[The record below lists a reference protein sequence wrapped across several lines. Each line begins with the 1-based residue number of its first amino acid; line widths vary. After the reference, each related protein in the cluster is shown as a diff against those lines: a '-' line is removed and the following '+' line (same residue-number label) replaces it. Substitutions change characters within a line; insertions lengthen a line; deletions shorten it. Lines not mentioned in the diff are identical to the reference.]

1 MNNINHTRLAN
12 GVQFISRSIAGA
24 RSAAL
29 GVWIVNGG
37 RHQRV
42 DQCGYAHLLEHLLFK
57 GTRRHSALALAQCFE
72 SLGGQVNAHTGR
84 ELTALYGVVP
94 GTTVEQL
101 LELFSAMLIEPA
113 FTAEDIALE
122 REVVFQEMAMIEDT
136 PEEALADAGVQGAWP
151 DHAAGWPILGT
162 ESVLQNSTAQS
173 LHAYLRDL
181 LCGMRLYVVAVGA
194 VEHEILVQAGASL
207 AGLPAGVAP
216 VSSAPQF
223 VAGNGV
229 SRRHLSQANLLWVLP
244 APALGAATHT
254 TALLANHLLGGGA
267 SSRLFQDIRE
277 QRGLV
282 YGISSR
288 LEQYSDCGLWLIQTA
303 CDDQRAAQCRAAV
316 EQVLTTLIETGPDIA
331 ELEQSRRHMH
341 AALLIDED
349 NAEATME
356 RLAREAI
363 YLQRHPTLEERT
375 QQLAA
380 ATVEDVRSLLAQ
392 SWRDRHY
399 LEWLPD

>member
-1 MNNINHTRLAN
+1 MNNINYTRFAN
-12 GVQFISRSIAGA
+12 GVQFISRGIAGA

-37 RHQRV
+37 RHQRL

-57 GTRRHSALALAQCFE
+57 GTQHHSALQLAQIFE

-94 GTTVEQL
+94 GDALTQL
-101 LELFSAMLIEPA
+101 LALFSAMLAEPA
-113 FTAEDIALE
+113 FTAEDLAVE

-136 PEEALADAGVQGAWP
+136 PEEALADAGVQAAWP
-151 DHAAGWPILGT
+151 AHAAGWPILGN
-162 ESVLQNSTAQS
+162 ESVLQNSTVPALQD
-173 LHAYLRDL
+173 YLRAL
-181 LCGMRLYVVAVGA
+181 LCGARLYVVAVGA
-194 VEHEILVQAGASL
+194 VQHEALVQAGAGL
-207 AGLPAGVAP
+207 AGLPAGAAP
-216 VSSAPQF
+216 VSVAPQF
-223 VAGNGV
+223 VAGQSE

-244 APALGAATHT
+244 APALGSAAHT

-303 CDDQRAAQCRAAV
+303 CDEQRAAQCRAAV
-316 EQVLTTLIETGPDIA
+316 EHVLTTLIATGPDRA

-341 AALLIDED
+341 AALLLDED

-380 ATVEDVRSLLAQ
+380 VTVADVRTLLAQ
-392 SWRDRHY
+392 SWRARHY
-399 LEWLPD
+399 LAWLPG